1 MKINSSLT
9 ESETVYK
16 IRLTSQDL
24 LRCRF
29 AISPVWE
36 TGGAVRVLHDARMQP
51 FHLPW
56 LRGVREGPAGLDLA
70 PLSALQPIRGW
81 TPDFLSPPPSG
92 PEASIEEDLAAVRA
106 TDPGQVRDEL
116 LRTLSDQKN
125 PQAKA
130 EIRRMAEDPAAARDR
145 VADLLHDCWELM
157 IAPHWP
163 HIRDLLDADIAHHA
177 RILVEGGLERL
188 APELDRTFSWRD
200 DALVISR
207 ADLGVETYEFDGR
220 GLVLMPSAF
229 MWPYTALR
237 TDATVQPVLA
247 YAARG
252 IAELWQRSP
261 VPPDALAH
269 LLGATR
275 ADLLAALT
283 DPASTTALA
292 RRHDL
297 SPSTV
302 SAHLT
307 VLRNAGLITGRRH
320 RRQVLY
326 ERTALGT
333 ALLG

>member
-1 MKINSSLT
+1 L
-9 ESETVYK
+9 YK

-36 TGGAVRVLHDARMQP
+36 TGGAIRVLHDPQMQP

-56 LRGVREGPAGLDLA
+56 LRSARERPAGLDLA
-70 PLSALQPIRGW
+70 PLSALQPTRGW
-81 TPDFLSPPPSG
+81 TPDFLSPPPLG
-92 PEASIEEDLAAVRA
+92 PEATIEEDLAAVRT

-116 LRTLSDQKN
+116 LRTLCDQKN
-125 PQAKA
+125 PQAQA
-130 EIRRMAEDPAAARDR
+130 EIRRMAEDPVAARDR
-145 VADLLHDCWELM
+145 LADLLHACWELM

-177 RILVEGGLERL
+177 RILAEGGLESL
-188 APELDRTFSWRD
+188 VPELDRTFSWRD
-200 DALVISR
+200 DSLLVSR
-207 ADLGVETYEFDGR
+207 AHQGVETYDFHGR

-229 MWPYTALR
+229 IWPYTALG

-252 IAELWQRSP
+252 IAELWQRAP
-261 VPPDALAH
+261 VPPDAIAH

-275 ADLLAALT
+275 AELLTALT
-283 DPASTTALA
+283 DPTSTTALA
-292 RRHDL
+292 RRHNL

-307 VLRNAGLITGRRH
+307 VLRNAALITARRH
-320 RRQVLY
+320 RRHVLY
-326 ERTALGT
+326 VRTPLGT
-333 ALLG
+333 ALLGQVP